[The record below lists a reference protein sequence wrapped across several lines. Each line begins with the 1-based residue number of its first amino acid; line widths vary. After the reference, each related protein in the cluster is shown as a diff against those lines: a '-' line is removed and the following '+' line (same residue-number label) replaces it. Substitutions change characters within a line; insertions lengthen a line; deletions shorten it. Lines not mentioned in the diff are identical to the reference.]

1 MLKWGFAVCKGVP
14 VAGGRALSDEQ
25 KRSIKAAVATMAAGA
40 PSDWVSMHAEFALTK
55 ASATVDTGSE
65 TVELPVPPEALQDI
79 ASHQQ
84 WAAEHGR
91 PWRQL
96 IIDCERSGRLS
107 VRTVGVGASVLR
119 RITWALWALT
129 AVVVIATGAVL
140 IFAR

>member
-1 MLKWGFAVCKGVP
+1 MSL
-14 VAGGRALSDEQ
+14 
-25 KRSIKAAVATMAAGA
+25 
-40 PSDWVSMHAEFALTK
+40 HAEFGLADV
-55 ASATVDTGSE
+55 SATVDTGRSNGP
-65 TVELPVPPEALQDI
+65 LPVPPEALRDI

-91 PWRQL
+91 PWLRL
-96 IIDCERSGRLS
+96 IIDCERSGRVS

-140 IFAR
+140 IFVR